1 MRIDAHQHYW
11 RYRAADFPW
20 IDDEMAQLRQ
30 DFLPDDL
37 TPLLAS
43 REFDGAITV
52 QARQSL
58 DETAQLLQ
66 WATSRGAADGVVGW
80 VDITA
85 ADLARQLETLR
96 HPRLRGFRHLVQDEP
111 DPASWLRLPAVA
123 AGMSTLQRQ
132 GYVWDMLVTWRHLP
146 DLTAFAA
153 RHDEHWLVLDHLGKP
168 DIARG
173 ATAWG
178 EQVAEL
184 AAMPH
189 VVCKLSGLVTE
200 VPQGQWS
207 AAQLNPFIEEALARF
222 GPQRLMFGSDW
233 PVCLLAAEYDEV
245 SHLLEGTTNA
255 LSADEQAQIWG
266 TTAASVYGLTG
277 GESGSV
283 FKR

>member
-20 IDDEMAQLRQ
+20 IDEQMVQLRQ
-30 DFLPDDL
+30 DFLPVDL
-37 TPLLAS
+37 TPLLAG
-43 REFDGAITV
+43 RDFDGAITV

-66 WATSRGAADGVVGW
+66 WAESRGKADAVVGW

-96 HPRLRGFRHLVQDEP
+96 HPRLRSFRHLVQDEP
-111 DPASWLRLPAVA
+111 DPARWLHQPAVA
-123 AGMSTLQRQ
+123 AGMSELQRQ
-132 GYVWDMLVTWRHLP
+132 GYAWDMLVTWRHLP
-146 DLTAFAA
+146 ELTAFAA
-153 RHDEHWLVLDHLGKP
+153 RHDAGWLVLDHLGKP

-200 VPQGQWS
+200 APEGRWS
-207 AAQLNPFIEEALARF
+207 AAQLRPFIEEALARF

-233 PVCLLAAEYDEV
+233 PVCLLAANYDEV
-245 SHLLEGTTNA
+245 SQLLEDATDA
-255 LSADEQAQIWG
+255 LTADEQAQIWG
-266 TTAASVYGLTG
+266 TTAARVYGLTG

>member
-20 IDDEMAQLRQ
+20 IDEEMARLRQ

-37 TPLLAS
+37 TPLLAG

-58 DETAQLLQ
+58 DETAQLLR
-66 WATSRGAADGVVGW
+66 WADTRGEADGVVGW

-85 ADLARQLETLR
+85 ADLARQLDSLR

-111 DPASWLRLPAVA
+111 DPAGWLRLPAVA
-123 AGMSTLQRQ
+123 AGMRELQRR

-146 DLTAFAA
+146 ELAAFAA
-153 RHDEHWLVLDHLGKP
+153 RHDRHWLVLDHLGKP

-173 ATAWG
+173 AKAWG
-178 EQVAEL
+178 EQVAGL

-200 VPQGQWS
+200 VPEGQWS
-207 AAQLNPFIEEALARF
+207 AAQLRPFIEEALARF
-222 GPQRLMFGSDW
+222 GSQRLMFGSDW

-245 SHLLEGTTNA
+245 SQLLEGATDA
-255 LSADEQAQIWG
+255 LSLDEQAQIWG
-266 TTAASVYGLTG
+266 TTAAGVYGPTG